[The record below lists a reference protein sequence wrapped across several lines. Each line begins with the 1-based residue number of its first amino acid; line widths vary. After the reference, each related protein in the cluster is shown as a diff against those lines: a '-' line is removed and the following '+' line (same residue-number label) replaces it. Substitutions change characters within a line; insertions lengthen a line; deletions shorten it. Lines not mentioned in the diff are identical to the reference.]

1 MGHRLTARYCSKS
14 CSNRSRT
21 YPTVSLRERFEQFAP
36 AGLASECWPWHG
48 AVTTNGYG
56 VLARVD
62 GSRAAHRIAY
72 ELWVGPVPDGLTL
85 DHTCHNADPAC
96 PGGHACLHRRCV
108 NPAHLEAVTHAENL
122 RRSPQAKENMRRA
135 QRIMDAKRTARRE
148 GRA

>member
-56 VLARVD
+56 VTARARRT
-62 GSRAAHRIAY
+62 GSPTSS
-72 ELWVGPVPDGLTL
+72 GSD
-85 DHTCHNADPAC
+85 
-96 PGGHACLHRRCV
+96 
-108 NPAHLEAVTHAENL
+108 
-122 RRSPQAKENMRRA
+122 RSPM
-135 QRIMDAKRTARRE
+135 
-148 GRA
+148 G